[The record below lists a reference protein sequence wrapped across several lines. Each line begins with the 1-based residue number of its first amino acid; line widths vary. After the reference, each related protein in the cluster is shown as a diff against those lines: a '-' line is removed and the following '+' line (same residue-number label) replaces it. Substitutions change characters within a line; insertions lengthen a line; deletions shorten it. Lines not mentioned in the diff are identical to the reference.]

1 MERRF
6 SVEAKSFSF
15 SVVSGKPV
23 LRLEERRKGFK
34 GFILLGVKA
43 SVWLADTVE
52 EACET
57 QKREDFARSLCDEVR
72 VLKVRMGRNRAGSFL
87 EAAVF
92 VEGGRKGVIRLPEG
106 RGGWGWRRFAEELR
120 PLTAHLDTKVLP
132 AVACAGEEGC
142 QPSFAEVLAAPLG
155 GMKSPGVEGLASILG
170 SWTSMGGGAGL
181 TEVLRSLAMEFL
193 AKLRTEVDR
202 ILFFGLGLKIKATR
216 DTRRRMVQVLS
227 RLGLKPKLLIGR
239 TKYKRKASGL
249 VLRPKSLAKPKA
261 GNGATESEVVLDGP
275 EVSEKT
281 SEKASETAPASVGQS
296 GSSELC
302 CSGEIP
308 SESEEIAP
316 EMDPALAPV
325 PVPGKDA
332 LNRSS
337 PETIVGVSVLLGCTQ
352 IVPATS
358 LNPIPVG
365 SPWSSTEGVVES
377 LGPMGSTQ
385 IVPGTI
391 LTATEAADLPEKTSP
406 EGVEVSQI
414 PMDPTQPVLLSPELA
429 QTAPVLILPE
439 FPGTVEVS
447 EGSVSSATVPPVPKA
462 QLSVHGLTETQAWL
476 LGWLRDGTR
485 NHALLG
491 VIGCFEVGTRRRNVV
506 APPPVCSEELPKLKA
521 KLAGIR
527 DEDRENVVRNWALS
541 IAASLGIC

>member
-1 MERRF
+1 
-6 SVEAKSFSF
+6 
-15 SVVSGKPV
+15 
-23 LRLEERRKGFK
+23 
-34 GFILLGVKA
+34 
-43 SVWLADTVE
+43 
-52 EACET
+52 
-57 QKREDFARSLCDEVR
+57 
-72 VLKVRMGRNRAGSFL
+72 
-87 EAAVF
+87 
-92 VEGGRKGVIRLPEG
+92 
-106 RGGWGWRRFAEELR
+106 
-120 PLTAHLDTKVLP
+120 
-132 AVACAGEEGC
+132 
-142 QPSFAEVLAAPLG
+142 
-155 GMKSPGVEGLASILG
+155 
-170 SWTSMGGGAGL
+170 
-181 TEVLRSLAMEFL
+181 
-193 AKLRTEVDR
+193 
-202 ILFFGLGLKIKATR
+202 
-216 DTRRRMVQVLS
+216 MVQVLS

-249 VLRPKSLAKPKA
+249 VLRPKLLAKPKA

-406 EGVEVSQI
+406 EFALVLEVAQSPPASQIVPETRLTSTEGVEVSQI

-429 QTAPVLILPE
+429 QTAPVLVLPE
-439 FPGTVEVS
+439 FPGIVEVN
-447 EGSVSSATVPPVPKA
+447 EGSVSSATVLPVPKA
-462 QLSVHGLTETQAWL
+462 QFRSMV
-476 LGWLRDGTR
+476 
-485 NHALLG
+485 
-491 VIGCFEVGTRRRNVV
+491 
-506 APPPVCSEELPKLKA
+506 
-521 KLAGIR
+521 
-527 DEDRENVVRNWALS
+527 
-541 IAASLGIC
+541 

>member
-15 SVVSGKPV
+15 SVVSDKPV

-120 PLTAHLDTKVLP
+120 PLTAHLDTKFLP
-132 AVACAGEEGC
+132 AVASAGEEGC

-155 GMKSPGVEGLASILG
+155 GMKSPGMEDLASILG

-181 TEVLRSLAMEFL
+181 TQVLRSLAMEFL

-239 TKYKRKASGL
+239 IKYKRKASGL
-249 VLRPKSLAKPKA
+249 VLRPKLLAKPMA
-261 GNGATESEVVLDGP
+261 GNGATDPDLGQEESEVVLDGP

-281 SEKASETAPASVGQS
+281 SEKASETAPASVGPS

-365 SPWSSTEGVVES
+365 SPWSSTEGAVES

-385 IVPGTI
+385 IVPGMI

-406 EGVEVSQI
+406 EFALVPELPGIVEVC
-414 PMDPTQPVLLSPELA
+414 
-429 QTAPVLILPE
+429 
-439 FPGTVEVS
+439 
-447 EGSVSSATVPPVPKA
+447 EGSVSSATVLPVPKA

-476 LGWLRDGTR
+476 LGWLRDGTW

-491 VIGCFEVGTRRRNVV
+491 VIDCFEVGTRRKNEV
-506 APPPVCSEELPKLKA
+506 APPPVCFEELPKLKA

>member
-6 SVEAKSFSF
+6 SMEAKSFSF
-15 SVVSGKPV
+15 SMVSGKPV
-23 LRLEERRKGFK
+23 LRLEERRKGFN

-52 EACET
+52 EASET

-120 PLTAHLDTKVLP
+120 SLTAHLDAKVPL
-132 AVACAGEEGC
+132 AVACAGEEGS
-142 QPSFAEVLAAPLG
+142 QPSLAEVLAAPLG

-181 TEVLRSLAMEFL
+181 TGVLRSLAMEFL

-249 VLRPKSLAKPKA
+249 VLRPKLLAKPKA
-261 GNGATESEVVLDGP
+261 GNGATDPDLGQEESEEVLDGP
-275 EVSEKT
+275 EVSEKL
-281 SEKASETAPASVGQS
+281 EP
-296 GSSELC
+296 
-302 CSGEIP
+302 
-308 SESEEIAP
+308 
-316 EMDPALAPV
+316 DPALVPV

-358 LNPIPVG
+358 LN
-365 SPWSSTEGVVES
+365 
-377 LGPMGSTQ
+377 Q

-391 LTATEAADLPEKTSP
+391 LTATEVADLSEKTSP
-406 EGVEVSQI
+406 EFALVLEVAQSPPASQIVPEMRLTLTEGVEVSQI

-429 QTAPVLILPE
+429 QNAPVLVLPE
-439 FPGTVEVS
+439 LPGIVEAS
-447 EGSVSSATVPPVPKA
+447 EGSVSSATVLPVPKA
-462 QLSVHGLTETQAWL
+462 QLSVHGLTEAQAWL
-476 LGWLRDGTR
+476 LGWMRDGTR

-491 VIGCFEVGTRRRNVV
+491 VIGCFEVGTRRKNVV

-541 IAASLGIC
+541 IAANLGIC